1 MNDMKYAK
9 LAVTTLA
16 SVLLLAGC
24 GNNNEKDQTERT
36 TASEEAQTSSL
47 NAYVAILNQLINGVA
62 GLEQIQNHYLS
73 LNIPKATEKDSLSYP
88 KLNYDYIRDKFA
100 EADKAPKNNPALD
113 SAAADL
119 KQKIEALSKD
129 YDDFHLYYESGEYKT
144 DHLAKGKAADAAI
157 REHFQQ
163 AVASFK
169 TFQKELTLVYKKEKQ
184 AELEQIKASGDMYL
198 YHNKAA
204 MSAAENLV
212 SVFGSEQDLNNPEKF
227 KEADQFADDLQAHL
241 KALDAEQKKIKEKN
255 PNANTN
261 TILLNLTSCLSYYRK
276 FKESKDQYDFQFMVD
291 GYNQAVQS
299 TNSP

>member
-1 MNDMKYAK
+1 MKYTK

-24 GNNNEKDQTERT
+24 GNNNKDQAET
-36 TASEEAQTSSL
+36 TASAEAQTSSL

-62 GLEQIQNHYLS
+62 GLEQIQDHYLN

-113 SAAADL
+113 AAAADL
-119 KQKIEALSKD
+119 KQKIEVLSKD
-129 YDDFHLYYESGEYKT
+129 NDDFHLYYESGEYKT

-157 REHFQQ
+157 RKHFQQ
-163 AVASFK
+163 AVDSFA

-198 YHNKAA
+198 YHYKAA
-204 MSAAENLV
+204 MNAAENLV
-212 SVFGSEQDLNNPEKF
+212 SVFGSEQDLKNPNKY
-227 KEADQFADDLQAHL
+227 KEADQFADNLQTHL
-241 KALDAEQKKIKEKN
+241 KALDAEYNKLKEN
-255 PNANTN
+255 DPRRSTH
-261 TILLNLTSCLSYYRK
+261 TILSELTSCLSYYRQ
-276 FKESKDQYDFQFMVD
+276 FKESKEQSDFEFMVD
-291 GYNQAVQS
+291 GYNQAVQAS
-299 TNSP
+299 NS